1 MTSQEV
7 DDLRKEL
14 ADLKSLV
21 NRFLDS
27 IYAAS
32 FTQFRDIDCDPN
44 LVGSLWKESR
54 KAVERPSEEI
64 WKRYQ

>member
-1 MTSQEV
+1 MTTQEV

-27 IYAAS
+27 IYDVP
-32 FTQFRDIDCDPN
+32 FRAVDCDQN
-44 LVGSLWKESR
+44 LVGSLWKEL
-54 KAVERPSEEI
+54 SEICLSE
-64 WKRYQ
+64 WKRDLSNE

>member
-1 MTSQEV
+1 MTIQEV
-7 DDLRKEL
+7 DDSRKEL

-27 IYAAS
+27 IYDVPCRAV
-32 FTQFRDIDCDPN
+32 DCDQN
-44 LVGSLWKESR
+44 LVESLWEELCE
-54 KAVERPSEEI
+54 AVEGPSEEA

>member
-1 MTSQEV
+1 MTNQEV
-7 DDLRKEL
+7 NDLRNEL

-27 IYAAS
+27 IYDVP
-32 FTQFRDIDCDPN
+32 FRAVDCDQK
-44 LVGSLWKESR
+44 LVESLWKELC
-54 KAVERPSEEI
+54 KAVEGPSEEA

>member
-1 MTSQEV
+1 MTTQEV

-21 NRFLDS
+21 NRFLES
-27 IYAAS
+27 IYYVP
-32 FTQFRDIDCDPN
+32 FRAVDCNQN
-44 LVGSLWKESR
+44 LVESLWEELCE
-54 KAVERPSEEI
+54 AVESPSEEV

>member
-1 MTSQEV
+1 MTTKEV

-27 IYAAS
+27 IYDVP
-32 FTQFRDIDCDPN
+32 FRAVDCDQN
-44 LVGSLWKESR
+44 LVESLWKELC
-54 KAVERPSEEI
+54 KAVESPSEEV